1 MGGSLFHIEEESLKV
16 EILSSA
22 LTHVN
27 KEIRERFQEAT
38 CELILVPNTQ
48 QQPEGDEKGK
58 RDEYTDF
65 WNKKCND
72 TKKAERFLKR
82 EESGIS
88 LLI

>member
-1 MGGSLFHIEEESLKV
+1 MAVYFHIEEESLKV

-65 WNKKCND
+65 LEQKSAM
-72 TKKAERFLKR
+72 TQRRQSVFLKR